1 MNNNGTYKVG
11 IYERLS
17 REDDLDDESKQHIKE
32 RQLQS
37 FV

>member
-17 REDDLDDESKQHIKE
+17 REDDLDDEMMRVNQ
-32 RQLQS
+32 
-37 FV
+37 